1 MSIGWFFFKF
11 VKKFYFQE
19 IIIKNFQEL
28 IQIYKSIKDKIISRL
43 LEFKENWEKGSE
55 ADIFAE
61 LVFCL
66 LTPQSKAKVCW
77 EVVKEIKKKL
87 LLFSNDKEKLSG
99 TINPVRFKNKKAEYI
114 INAKRIFYINNSF
127 SIKNVIKSFSDNMSL
142 RKFCVEKIKGIGF
155 KEASHFLR
163 NIGFG
168 QNIAILDR
176 HILKNL
182 KLYNVIDVIPDNLSE
197 KKYLE
202 IENKMRG
209 FSKKIGIDIEHLD
222 FVLWYKEAGE
232 VFK

>member
-1 MSIGWFFFKF
+1 
-11 VKKFYFQE
+11 
-19 IIIKNFQEL
+19 
-28 IQIYKSIKDKIISRL
+28 
-43 LEFKENWEKGSE
+43 
-55 ADIFAE
+55 
-61 LVFCL
+61 
-66 LTPQSKAKVCW
+66 
-77 EVVKEIKKKL
+77 
-87 LLFSNDKEKLSG
+87 
-99 TINPVRFKNKKAEYI
+99 
-114 INAKRIFYINNSF
+114 
-127 SIKNVIKSFSDNMSL
+127 MSL